1 MSKEEKELPIA
12 FSLTVHKGS
21 RLLDRILRAIYMPN
35 NVYCIHIDK
44 KSPEV
49 FSKAIRAIIRCLPN
63 VFIAANS
70 VDVIWGHITVVQAQ
84 FRCME
89 ELLKSQVKWKYYI
102 SLVGQDFPLY
112 DNKQIVKALQGL
124 NNTNNIESYPMAKRE
139 LSRINFVYIL
149 KENHR
154 NVRTNKPKGP
164 PPHKIL
170 ICKGSTHIIAI
181 REFVEFVLH
190 GQIGKDFYEF
200 LKDTAVPDETIY
212 SSLQRHPGVP
222 GGINGNQPTWI
233 PRAMYWISK
242 ETSGICHG
250 EWVRQLCWI
259 TFQDL
264 RWTLGEEKKDKL
276 FVHKIPF
283 NFNEELIECI
293 LVARQGRKY
302 DTATWKTN
310 TTSRDL

>member
-12 FSLTVHKGS
+12 FSLTVYKGS

-44 KSPEV
+44 KSSEV
-49 FSKAIRAIIRCLPN
+49 FRKAIQAIIRCLPN

-70 VDVIWGHITVVQAQ
+70 VDVIWGHISVVQAQ
-84 FRCME
+84 FSCME

-124 NNTNNIESYPMAKRE
+124 KNTNNIESYPMAKRE
-139 LSRINFVYIL
+139 LSRMKAVFIL
-149 KENHR
+149 KENHKIY
-154 NVRTNKPKGP
+154 RTKKRKGP
-164 PPHKIL
+164 PPHNIT

-181 REFVEFVLH
+181 RKFVEFALH
-190 GQIGKDFYEF
+190 GQVGKDFYEF
-200 LKDTAVPDETIY
+200 LKDSGIPDETIY

-222 GGINGNQPTWI
+222 GAINGNQPTWI
-233 PRAMYWISK
+233 ARAMLQYWSK
-242 ETSGICHG
+242 NKTRGICRG
-250 EWVRQLCWI
+250 KWVRFLCWI

-264 RWTLGEEKKDKL
+264 SWALGEENKDKL

-293 LVARQGRKY
+293 LLARQGRKY
-302 DTATWKTN
+302 DTAMWNTN
-310 TTSRDL
+310 SRDL

>member
-1 MSKEEKELPIA
+1 MSKEEEELPIA
-12 FSLTVHKGS
+12 FGLTVHKDS

-44 KSPEV
+44 KSSEV
-49 FSKAIRAIIRCLPN
+49 FRKAIQAIIRCLPN

-70 VDVIWGHITVVQAQ
+70 VDVTWGHISVVQAQ
-84 FRCME
+84 FSCME

-124 NNTNNIESYPMAKRE
+124 NNTNNIESYPMAKRQ
-139 LSRINFVYIL
+139 LSRMKAVFIL
-149 KENHR
+149 KENHQIYK
-154 NVRTNKPKGP
+154 TKKPKGP
-164 PPHKIL
+164 PPHNIT
-170 ICKGSTHIIAI
+170 IYKGSTHIIAI
-181 REFVEFVLH
+181 REFVEFGLH

-200 LKDTAVPDETIY
+200 LKDSKIPDETIY

-222 GGINGNQPTWI
+222 GGINGNQPRWI
-233 PRAMYWISK
+233 ARALYWGDVKTSK
-242 ETSGICHG
+242 VCRGK
-250 EWVRQLCWI
+250 WVRKLCWI

-264 RWTLGEEKKDKL
+264 SWALGEENKGKL

-293 LVARQGRKY
+293 LLARQGRKY
-302 DTATWKTN
+302 DTSMWNTN
-310 TTSRDL
+310 SRDL